1 MSRDADDEFPTPD
14 AGRARDKLLLRAAC
28 TVAVAA
34 ALLAW
39 NYEFLLRLRP
49 LLWPPTDPLSRWVGF
64 VLLQAGAHLLLPA
77 VVGSFA
83 ADRIYARYVAEESD

>member
-1 MSRDADDEFPTPD
+1 MSRGADEEFPTPD
-14 AGRARDKLLLRAAC
+14 PGREPNRLLLRAVC
-28 TVAVAA
+28 TVVLAA
-34 ALLAW
+34 ALAAW

-64 VLLQAGAHLLLPA
+64 VLLQAGAYLLLPA

-83 ADRIYARYVAEESD
+83 ADRLYARYVADESD